1 MNAYQPWLNWAVELQ
16 SLAQAGLHYSKD
28 PFDVERFQR
37 IREIS
42 AEMIALKSGLP
53 EATVQNLFC
62 GDSGYQTPKLDVRC
76 AVFQEGRILLVRENE
91 GGWTLPGGWMDVG
104 LTVGEN
110 AAKEA
115 REEAGVAVRP
125 RRIIAVLDWQR
136 SNCTTPKAQSICKIF
151 VQCDL
156 LGGHF
161 TPNIETTAS
170 GWFTLSELP
179 ELVEE
184 KSTRAQLE
192 LCFRAGSAQVWE
204 PVFD

>member
-1 MNAYQPWLNWAVELQ
+1 MLVMEETPVENKVLLDRETVLNNSQCYWAWRRIQDVVLSLLALAVLWLPMLVVALIIVIDSPGASPIYVQTRIGRDGKPFKFYKFRSMRPNAEAELEE
-16 SLAQAGLHYSKD
+16 L
-28 PFDVERFQR
+28 
-37 IREIS
+37 
-42 AEMIALKSGLP
+42 LP
-53 EATVQNLFC
+53 
-62 GDSGYQTPKLDVRC
+62 
-76 AVFQEGRILLVRENE
+76 
-91 GGWTLPGGWMDVG
+91 
-104 LTVGEN
+104 
-110 AAKEA
+110 
-115 REEAGVAVRP
+115 P

-170 GWFTLSELP
+170 GWFALSELP

-184 KSTRAQLE
+184 KSTHAQLE